1 MSAPTDTRSLLI
13 RAQDN
18 PGVLHRI
25 TGEIVDAGGNIV
37 TVETREANAGVFS
50 LYLELERC
58 DVDGLAARLRAL
70 PFVVECTEPRPFGR
84 IFGGRVIVIGG
95 GAQVAAVASGAVQE
109 ADRHNIRGERISVDT
124 IPLVGEENIAEA
136 VRAVARLPRVRALVL
151 AGSLMGGDIADAV
164 IEVQATGIPV
174 ISLSQIGSVV
184 DVCDL
189 VVSDPL
195 QAGVL
200 AVMAIASTAS
210 FELARIRGR
219 RL

>member
-1 MSAPTDTRSLLI
+1 MDTRSLLI
-13 RAQDN
+13 RADDQ

-25 TGEIVDAGGNIV
+25 TGEIVAAGGNIV
-37 TVETREANAGVFS
+37 TVETREATRGVFS
-50 LYLELERC
+50 LYLELEKC
-58 DVDGLAARLRAL
+58 DVDGLAGRLRGL
-70 PFVVECTEPRPFGR
+70 PFVVECTEPRPFGL
-84 IFGGRVIVIGG
+84 IFGARVIVIGG

-124 IPLVGEENIAEA
+124 IPLVGEDNIAEA

-164 IEVQATGIPV
+164 TEVQRTGIPV

-184 DVCDL
+184 EVCDL

-200 AVMAIASTAS
+200 AVMAVASTAR
-210 FELARIRGR
+210 FDLARVRGR

>member
-1 MSAPTDTRSLLI
+1 MDTRSLLI
-13 RAQDN
+13 RAEDH

-25 TGEIVDAGGNIV
+25 TGEIAESGGNIV
-37 TVETREANAGVFS
+37 TVETREATGGIFS
-50 LYLELERC
+50 LYLELDHC
-58 DVDGLAARLRAL
+58 DVDRLAVRLRGL

-84 IFGGRVIVIGG
+84 IFGARVIVIGG

-136 VRAVARLPRVRALVL
+136 VRAVARLPRVRVLVL

-164 IEVQATGIPV
+164 VEVQQTGIPV
-174 ISLSQIGSVV
+174 ISLNQVGSVV

-189 VVSDPL
+189 VVTDPL
-195 QAGVL
+195 QAGVF
-200 AVMAIASTAS
+200 AVMAIASTAN
-210 FELARIRGR
+210 FELARVRRR

>member
-1 MSAPTDTRSLLI
+1 MDTRSLLI
-13 RAQDN
+13 RAEDG

-25 TGEIVDAGGNIV
+25 TGEIAESGGNIV
-37 TVETREANAGVFS
+37 TVETREATGGIFS
-50 LYLELERC
+50 LYLELDHG
-58 DVDGLAARLRAL
+58 DVDGLAGRLRRL

-84 IFGGRVIVIGG
+84 IFGARVIVIGG

-136 VRAVARLPRVRALVL
+136 VRAVARLPRVRVLVL

-164 IEVQATGIPV
+164 VEVQRTGIPV
-174 ISLSQIGSVV
+174 ISLNQVGSVV

-189 VVSDPL
+189 VVTDPL
-195 QAGVL
+195 QAGVF

-210 FELARIRGR
+210 FELARVRRR

>member
-1 MSAPTDTRSLLI
+1 MDIRSLLI
-13 RAQDN
+13 RATDG

-25 TGEIVDAGGNIV
+25 TGEIAGAGGNIV
-37 TVETREANAGVFS
+37 TVETREATAGVFS
-50 LYLELERC
+50 LYLELDTC
-58 DVDGLAARLRAL
+58 DVDGLAARLRSM

-84 IFGGRVIVIGG
+84 IFGARVIVIGG

-124 IPLVGEENIAEA
+124 IPLVGEDNIAEA

-164 IEVQATGIPV
+164 TEVQRAGIPV
-174 ISLSQIGSVV
+174 ITLSQVGSVV
-184 DVCDL
+184 EVCDL

-195 QAGVL
+195 QAGVM
-200 AVMAIASTAS
+200 AVMAVASTAR
-210 FELARIRGR
+210 FDLARVRGR

>member
-136 VRAVARLPRVRALVL
+136 VRAVPRVRALVL